1 MRLSD
6 RFSWYHAASD
16 NMIADI
22 GTRKGAKI
30 KDVRPDTVWIM
41 GFPWM
46 RLSEPEFPIKHITEI
61 SSIED
66 KGEAN
71 KEKMIS
77 EFNYENV
84 RCLATKYVPNQV
96 GERYKFSRY
105 LTDPNKFR
113 FRTVIRILAVVFLFI
128 QKISKNMSRPFQ
140 ILENVKPCES
150 NVGVYVVSPTHSHG
164 SNLQPKVAVVHL
176 PENILNS
183 AKKYYFRKATLEAK
197 QYVDP
202 RRYENNS
209 VMKNGILYYIGRI
222 LSSHKIDGKFS
233 FGDACLDLSPSSFI
247 VPIID
252 SHSPIAYAIVSE
264 THWYH
269 ADVSH
274 GGVESVLKHSQNT
287 AYIIGGRDLVKCIK
301 KLCAKCR
308 ILRKRGIQIAMGPL
322 GENNLKIAP
331 PFFFS
336 QVDICGP
343 FSAYSPVNK
352 RAKLKIY
359 YVVFCCTVTGT
370 VDCHVM
376 ENYNTDSFVLAFMRF
391 PCRFGLLPDEG
402 SQLVKGCQD
411 MVISFSDLKH
421 KLSVEY
427 GVEYITCPVGAHNVN
442 GRVER
447 KIQEIKRSLKK
458 CIEKNHLSILQWET
472 LGQQI
477 CNSINNVPIGVRNK
491 SEMLEN
497 LDILTPNRLILER
510 NNSRCPTAPLILKND
525 ARRIIESNDKIFESW
540 FKEWLISYVP
550 KLIEKPKWFNTERN
564 LCVGDVVLF
573 VKSEQEFDRIY
584 QYGIVTTAV
593 QSRDGIVTLVEVEYQ
608 NPGENIKRRTNRGVR
623 ELVVIHHIDEID
635 LSKELYELANNEK

>member
-1 MRLSD
+1 M
-6 RFSWYHAASD
+6 
-16 NMIADI
+16 
-22 GTRKGAKI
+22 
-30 KDVRPDTVWIM
+30 
-41 GFPWM
+41 
-46 RLSEPEFPIKHITEI
+46 
-61 SSIED
+61 
-66 KGEAN
+66 
-71 KEKMIS
+71 
-77 EFNYENV
+77 
-84 RCLATKYVPNQV
+84 
-96 GERYKFSRY
+96 
-105 LTDPNKFR
+105 
-113 FRTVIRILAVVFLFI
+113 
-128 QKISKNMSRPFQ
+128 
-140 ILENVKPCES
+140 
-150 NVGVYVVSPTHSHG
+150 SPTHSHG

-176 PENILNS
+176 PENLLNS
-183 AKKYYFRKATLEAK
+183 AKKYYFRKATLEVK

-209 VMKNGILYYIGRI
+209 VMKNGILYYTGRI

-274 GGVESVLKHSQNT
+274 GGVESVLRHSQNT

-331 PFFFS
+331 PFFFQS
-336 QVDICGP
+336 SGHLC
-343 FSAYSPVNK
+343 AYSPVNK
-352 RAKLKIY
+352 WAKLKIY

-376 ENYNTDSFVLAFMRF
+376 ENYNTDSFVLAFIRF
-391 PCRFGLLPDEG
+391 SCRFGYPKVLLPDEG

-427 GVEYITCPVGAHNVN
+427 GVEYRTCPVGAHNVN

-477 CNSINNVPIGVRNK
+477 CNSINNVPIGVGNK

-497 LDILTPNRLILER
+497 LDILTPNRLILGR

-525 ARRIIESNDKIFESW
+525 AWSN
-540 FKEWLISYVP
+540 
-550 KLIEKPKWFNTERN
+550 NR
-564 LCVGDVVLF
+564 
-573 VKSEQEFDRIY
+573 EQ
-584 QYGIVTTAV
+584 
-593 QSRDGIVTLVEVEYQ
+593 
-608 NPGENIKRRTNRGVR
+608 
-623 ELVVIHHIDEID
+623 
-635 LSKELYELANNEK
+635 